1 MNKQQVE
8 LAVGTGIQL
17 FGNESE
23 IVIPIKHNDGVFLL
37 KQLLNA
43 IATGQLAL
51 QPTAPQLPEGIEP
64 PVEATPI
71 TKKTSNKKA

>member
-8 LAVGTGIQL
+8 LAVGTGLQVLGDSSDIA
-17 FGNESE
+17 
-23 IVIPIKHNDGVFLL
+23 IPAKHNDGVFFL

-51 QPTAPQLPEGIEP
+51 QPTMQEPGKVAKPAPSPTVAPDAG
-64 PVEATPI
+64 ADD
-71 TKKTSNKKA
+71 